1 MIQYNMEQYL
11 AIRLMSIKITTR
23 NPSILP
29 VALPLMLVGWSA
41 LAFLFFFT
49 EPSGGT
55 RWAMFFSGMLAI
67 TGTVLPIVSFL
78 NRRFPSVPPPT
89 QAVIV
94 RQAIWVG
101 LYFPTLVWL
110 QIGRVMTP
118 SLALLLAV
126 GLLLIEGLLRLVER
140 SLWKPE
146 RKV

>member
-1 MIQYNMEQYL
+1 
-11 AIRLMSIKITTR
+11 MSIKTTTK
-23 NPSILP
+23 NPSIFPL
-29 VALPLMLVGWSA
+29 AIPLMLLGWGA
-41 LAFLFFFT
+41 LAFLFLFT

-55 RWAMFFSGMLAI
+55 RWAMFFSGMLAV
-67 TGTVLPIVSFL
+67 TGTMLPIVSFF

-110 QIGRVMTP
+110 QIGRVM
-118 SLALLLAV
+118 SLSLGLLLAV

>member
-1 MIQYNMEQYL
+1 
-11 AIRLMSIKITTR
+11 
-23 NPSILP
+23 
-29 VALPLMLVGWSA
+29 MLVGWG
-41 LAFLFFFT
+41 AFILLVLFT

-55 RWAMFFSGMLAI
+55 RWAMFFSSMLAI
-67 TGTVLPIVSFL
+67 TGTVLPVVSFL

-94 RQAIWVG
+94 RQAIWIG

-110 QIGRVMTP
+110 QIGRVMNP

-126 GLLLIEGLLRLVER
+126 ALLLIEGLLRLIER

-146 RKV
+146 RRV

>member
-1 MIQYNMEQYL
+1 
-11 AIRLMSIKITTR
+11 MSIKINTR
-23 NPSILP
+23 HPSILP
-29 VALPLMLVGWSA
+29 LAIPMIVLGWGALGLLI
-41 LAFLFFFT
+41 LFT

-55 RWAMFFSGMLAI
+55 RWAMFFSSMLAI
-67 TGTVLPIVSFL
+67 TGTALPIVSFL
-78 NRRFPSVPPPT
+78 NRRFPSSPPAT
-89 QAVIV
+89 LSVIV

-110 QIGRVMTP
+110 QIGRVMNP

-146 RKV
+146 RKI

>member
-1 MIQYNMEQYL
+1 
-11 AIRLMSIKITTR
+11 
-23 NPSILP
+23 
-29 VALPLMLVGWSA
+29 MLVGWSA

-55 RWAMFFSGMLAI
+55 RWAMFFSSMLAI